1 MPHNFAILYA
11 TLGLKAQ
18 PKPSPEE
25 IRRAYRARAL
35 ELHPDK
41 NPSDPESSARF
52 QLLSKAYEALLS
64 GCVFIEEELDQPAAT
79 FHGPGDENDVLLD
92 YSEMPKRQQK
102 AAEKDWRKAENERKN
117 PVTRSGRPLNETIRI
132 KKERREDRELVELKE
147 KIENA
152 KKTITNEPSNSA
164 QDQNALS
171 LLPAW
176 EQRVLVLSEELR
188 RRRSRKPLKPEL
200 NSSYHHDSAMRTL
213 EEDVEESFR
222 EERKNAEFIAL
233 ELPMEF
239 VDPSE
244 EERTKWVREKL
255 DPKFS
260 EKEEEMNENA
270 RKLAQKVG
278 NFWDGF
284 EASEERKEAK
294 AVQFVPK
301 VERNPDSGKDASV
314 AYTEQCLETLEKE
327 QSMLET
333 HDSWVETSL
342 DLFLAS
348 IPSNM
353 NPSNHHYVSSGNSW
367 GTRKKIF
374 PNEDEDEDEC
384 KEKND
389 ADEEY
394 RFNETKRMGMHSSRK
409 IAMEYDMMYSDFW

>member
-1 MPHNFAILYA
+1 MPHNLAMLYA

-64 GCVFIEEELDQPAAT
+64 GCVFIEEELDKSAAT

-92 YSEMPKRQQK
+92 HSEMPKRQQK

-117 PVTRSGRPLNETIRI
+117 PVTRSGRPLNETIRT
-132 KKERREDRELVELKE
+132 KKERRKDRELVELKE

-152 KKTITNEPSNSA
+152 KKMITNEPSNSA

-176 EQRVLVLSEELR
+176 EQQVLVFSEELR
-188 RRRSRKPLKPEL
+188 RRRSRKPPKPEL
-200 NSSYHHDSAMRTL
+200 NNSYHHDSAMRTL

-270 RKLAQKVG
+270 RKLAQRVG

-294 AVQFVPK
+294 AVQFAPK

-314 AYTEQCLETLEKE
+314 AYTVQCLETLEKE

-333 HDSWVETSL
+333 HDSWVETSR

-348 IPSNM
+348 IPSNL
-353 NPSNHHYVSSGNSW
+353 NPSNHHYVSSGYSW
-367 GTRKKIF
+367 GTRKKML
-374 PNEDEDEDEC
+374 PNEDEDEDEG
-384 KEKND
+384 KEED
-389 ADEEY
+389 EADEEY
-394 RFNETKRMGMHSSRK
+394 RFNESKKMGMHSSRK
-409 IAMEYDMMYSDFW
+409 IAMEHDMMYSDFW